1 MIPMLGTAFLA
12 VVPDLKPFV
21 VTGLALGAVY
31 ALSGIGIV
39 VLYQATGVL
48 NFSYGTTG
56 AIGALV
62 AWDLADRGV
71 AAGVGWV
78 ACLLVSVLLAVGYGE
93 VVAARVDR
101 RDASVKAIATVGFA
115 LMLLGFAFAAWS
127 DSDRALTLPTDEIGA
142 TVFGVRVIGTQFAAV
157 ALACLTTTGVT
168 LLLRRSRVGLTM
180 RAMADDGELSALLG
194 VRVGRVRRLSWA
206 LSGVLAGVSG
216 LLVADLVRLDA
227 TTLTFLVIPGVAA
240 AIIGRLR
247 SLEVTLAAGL
257 ALGVIEAVG
266 APFASV
272 SSYRG
277 IAPFAVAVLFL
288 FLRSPRASLASA

>member
-1 MIPMLGTAFLA
+1 MSATVMLAA
-12 VVPDLKPFV
+12 VPDLKPFV

-62 AWDLADRGV
+62 AWDLDDRGI
-71 AAGVGWV
+71 APGASWV
-78 ACLLVSVLLAVGYGE
+78 ACLLVSVLLAVTYGE
-93 VVAARVDR
+93 VVAAKVDR
-101 RDASVKAIATVGFA
+101 RDESVKAIATVGFA

-127 DSDRALTLPTDEIGA
+127 DSDRSLTLPTDEIGA
-142 TVFGVRVIGTQFAAV
+142 TVFGVRIVGTQFAAV
-157 ALACLTTTGVT
+157 ALACLITGGVT

-194 VRVGRVRRLSWA
+194 VRVGRVRRLSWGI
-206 LSGVLAGVSG
+206 SGLLAGVSG

-227 TTLTFLVIPGVAA
+227 STLTFLVIPGVAA

-247 SLEVTLAAGL
+247 SLGVTLAAGL
-257 ALGVIEAVG
+257 GLGVVEAVG

-272 SSYRG
+272 SAYRG
-277 IAPFAVAVLFL
+277 IAPFAVAVMFL
-288 FLRSPRASLASA
+288 FLCSPRATPAGV

>member
-1 MIPMLGTAFLA
+1 MIPVLATAVLA
-12 VVPDLKPFV
+12 VIPDLKPFV

-62 AWDLADRGV
+62 AWDLTDRGL
-71 AAGVGWV
+71 APGVGWV
-78 ACLLVSVLLAVGYGE
+78 ACLVVSVLLAVTYGE
-93 VVAARVDR
+93 VVAAKVDR
-101 RDASVKAIATVGFA
+101 RDESVKAIATLGFA
-115 LMLLGFAFAAWS
+115 LMLLGLAFAAWE
-127 DSDRALTLPTDEIGA
+127 DSDRSLTLPTDETGA
-142 TVFGVRVIGTQFAAV
+142 TVFGVRIIGTQFAAV
-157 ALACLTTTGVT
+157 VLACLITAGVT

-206 LSGVLAGVSG
+206 ISGLLAGVSG

-227 TTLTFLVIPGVAA
+227 STLTFLVIPGVAA

-247 SLEVTLAAGL
+247 SLGVTLAAGL
-257 ALGVIEAVG
+257 GLGVIEAVG
-266 APFASV
+266 APFASI

-277 IAPFAVAVLFL
+277 IAPFAAAVLFL
-288 FLRSPRASLASA
+288 FLRSPRTTLASA

>member
-1 MIPMLGTAFLA
+1 MSGTLVFAA
-12 VVPDLKPFV
+12 VPDLKPFV

-62 AWDLADRGV
+62 AWDLDDRGV
-71 AAGVGWV
+71 APAASWV
-78 ACLLVSVLLAVGYGE
+78 ACLTVSVLLAVAYGE
-93 VVAARVDR
+93 IVAAKVDR
-101 RDASVKAIATVGFA
+101 RDKSVKAIATLGFA

-142 TVFGVRVIGTQFAAV
+142 TVFGVRIVGTQFAAV
-157 ALACLTTTGVT
+157 ALACLITGGVT
-168 LLLRRSRVGLTM
+168 LLLRRTRVGLTM

-206 LSGVLAGVSG
+206 ISGLLAGVSG

-227 TTLTFLVIPGVAA
+227 STLTFLVIPGVAA
-240 AIIGRLR
+240 AVIGRLR
-247 SLEVTLAAGL
+247 SLGVTLAAGL
-257 ALGVIEAVG
+257 GLGVVEAVG
-266 APFASV
+266 APFASI

-277 IAPFAVAVLFL
+277 IAPFAVAVMFLFL
-288 FLRSPRASLASA
+288 FSPRATPASV

>member
-1 MIPMLGTAFLA
+1 VIPVLATAILA
-12 VVPDLKPFV
+12 VVGDLKPFV

-62 AWDLADRGV
+62 AWDLTDRGL
-71 AAGVGWV
+71 APGVGWV
-78 ACLLVSVLLAVGYGE
+78 TCLAVSVLLAVTYGE
-93 VVAARVDR
+93 LVAAKVDR
-101 RDASVKAIATVGFA
+101 RDEAVKAIATLGFA

-127 DSDRALTLPTDEIGA
+127 DSDRSLTLPTDSSGA
-142 TVFGVRVIGTQFAAV
+142 TVFGVRIVGTQFAAV
-157 ALACLTTTGVT
+157 VLACLVTGGVT
-168 LLLRRSRVGLTM
+168 LLLRRSRIGLTM

-206 LSGVLAGVSG
+206 ISGLLAGVSG

-227 TTLTFLVIPGVAA
+227 STLTFLVIPGVAA
-240 AIIGRLR
+240 AIIGGLR
-247 SLEVTLAAGL
+247 SLGVTLAAGL
-257 ALGVIEAVG
+257 GLGVVEAVG
-266 APFASV
+266 APFAGI

-288 FLRSPRASLASA
+288 FLRSPRTTLASV

>member
-1 MIPMLGTAFLA
+1 MIPVLA

-39 VLYQATGVL
+39 VLYQSTGVL

-62 AWDLADRGV
+62 AWDLGERGV
-71 AAGVGWV
+71 VPGATWA
-78 ACLLVSVLLAVGYGE
+78 ACLLVSVVLAVAYGE
-93 VVAARVDR
+93 IVASRIDR
-101 RDASVKAIATVGFA
+101 RDESVKAIATLGFA

-127 DSDRALTLPTDEIGA
+127 DSDRALTLPTDDTGM
-142 TVFGVRVIGTQFAAV
+142 TLFGVRVIGTQFAAV
-157 ALACLTTTGVT
+157 ALALLITGGVT

-206 LSGVLAGVSG
+206 ISGLLAGVSG

-227 TTLTFLVIPGVAA
+227 STLTFLVIPGVAA

-247 SLEVTLAAGL
+247 SLGVTLAAGL
-257 ALGVIEAVG
+257 GLGVIEAVG
-266 APFASV
+266 APFASI

-288 FLRSPRASLASA
+288 FLSSPRAAPASV

>member
-1 MIPMLGTAFLA
+1 MIPVSGTAMLA
-12 VVPDLKPFV
+12 VIPDLKPFV
-21 VTGLALGAVY
+21 VAGLALGAVY

-39 VLYQATGVL
+39 VLYQTTGVL
-48 NFSYGTTG
+48 NFAYGTTG

-71 AAGVGWV
+71 AEGISWV
-78 ACLLVSVLLAVGYGE
+78 ACLAVSVLLAVTYGE
-93 VVAARVDR
+93 VVAAKVDR
-101 RDASVKAIATVGFA
+101 RDESVKAIATIGFA
-115 LMLLGFAFAAWS
+115 LMLLGFAFAAWT
-127 DSDRALTLPTDEIGA
+127 DSDRSLTLPTDETGA
-142 TVFGVRVIGTQFAAV
+142 TVFGVRIIGTQFAAV
-157 ALACLTTTGVT
+157 ALACLITAGVT

-180 RAMADDGELSALLG
+180 RAMADDGELSGLLG

-206 LSGVLAGVSG
+206 ISGLLAGVSG

-227 TTLTFLVIPGVAA
+227 STLTFLVIPGVAA

-247 SLEVTLAAGL
+247 SLGVTLAAGL
-257 ALGVIEAVG
+257 GLGVVEAVG

-277 IAPFAVAVLFL
+277 IAPFAVAVMFL
-288 FLRSPRASLASA
+288 FLSSPRAAPASV

>member
-1 MIPMLGTAFLA
+1 
-12 VVPDLKPFV
+12 
-21 VTGLALGAVY
+21 LALGAVY

-62 AWDLADRGV
+62 AWDLTDRGV
-71 AAGVGWV
+71 AAGIGWL
-78 ACLLVSVLLAVGYGE
+78 ACLLVSMLLAVGYGE
-93 VVAARVDR
+93 AVAAKVDR
-101 RDASVKAIATVGFA
+101 RDESVKAIATVGFA
-115 LMLLGFAFAAWS
+115 LMLLGLAFAAWS
-127 DSDRALTLPTDEIGA
+127 DSDRSLTLPTDDTGA
-142 TVFGVRVIGTQFAAV
+142 TVFGVRIIGTQFAAV
-157 ALACLTTTGVT
+157 ALACLITAGVT

-206 LSGVLAGVSG
+206 LSGLLAGVSG

-277 IAPFAVAVLFL
+277 IAPFAVPVLFL

>member
-1 MIPMLGTAFLA
+1 VIPVLATALLA
-12 VVPDLKPFV
+12 VIPDLKPFV

-62 AWDLADRGV
+62 AWDLTDRGL
-71 AAGVGWV
+71 APAVGWV
-78 ACLLVSVLLAVGYGE
+78 ACLVVSVLLAVAYGE
-93 VVAARVDR
+93 LVAAKVDR
-101 RDASVKAIATVGFA
+101 RDEAVKAIATLGFA
-115 LMLLGFAFAAWS
+115 LMLLGLAFAAWE
-127 DSDRALTLPTDEIGA
+127 DSDRSLTLPTDETGA
-142 TVFGVRVIGTQFAAV
+142 TVFGVRIIGTQFAAV
-157 ALACLTTTGVT
+157 VLACLITAGVT

-206 LSGVLAGVSG
+206 ISGLLAGVSG

-227 TTLTFLVIPGVAA
+227 STLTFLVIPGVAA

-247 SLEVTLAAGL
+247 SLGVTLAAGL
-257 ALGVIEAVG
+257 GLGVIEAVG
-266 APFASV
+266 APFASI

-277 IAPFAVAVLFL
+277 IAPFAAAVLFL
-288 FLRSPRASLASA
+288 FLRSPRTTLASA

>member
-1 MIPMLGTAFLA
+1 MIPVLA
-12 VVPDLKPFV
+12 AVPALKPFV
-21 VTGLALGAVY
+21 VTELALGAVY

-39 VLYQATGVL
+39 VLFQSTGVL

-62 AWDLADRGV
+62 AWDLGERGMAP
-71 AAGVGWV
+71 AATWA
-78 ACLLVSVLLAVGYGE
+78 ACLLVSVLLAVTYGE
-93 VVAARVDR
+93 IVAARIDR
-101 RDASVKAIATVGFA
+101 RDESVKAIATLGFA

-127 DSDRALTLPTDEIGA
+127 DSDRALTLPTDDTGA
-142 TVFGVRVIGTQFAAV
+142 TVFGVRIIGTQFAAV
-157 ALACLTTTGVT
+157 ALACLITGGVT

-206 LSGVLAGVSG
+206 ISGLLAGVSG

-227 TTLTFLVIPGVAA
+227 STLTFLVIPGVAA

-247 SLEVTLAAGL
+247 SLGVTLAAGL
-257 ALGVIEAVG
+257 GLGVVEAIG

-272 SSYRG
+272 SAYRG

-288 FLRSPRASLASA
+288 FLWSPRVASASV